1 MYFPCD
7 VRKFNWDAYCYN
19 YTLGLLRY
27 IGNETLD
34 NFDEARRR
42 MRKFRVAH
50 FFVLIVYYSLL
61 ALIYY
66 AFGHLL
72 GINEKIR
79 IQIDRFL

>member
-34 NFDEARRR
+34 EFDQARRR
-42 MRKFRVAH
+42 MRKFRIAH
-50 FFVLIVYYSLL
+50 YFVLIAYYTLL
-61 ALIYY
+61 AAIYY
-66 AFGHLL
+66 GLGHIF
-72 GINEKIR
+72 GINSTIR
-79 IQIDRFL
+79 TQIERIL